1 MALHQVG
8 LEPEPRLSAPRTAY
22 DHNILIPCRLR
33 VFGAIGHHQAFRL
46 RENDVVLELRIGVG
60 GNIFCRA
67 P

>member
-22 DHNILIPCRLR
+22 DHNILVPCRLG
-33 VFGAIGHHQAFRL
+33 VFRAIGHHQAFRL
-46 RENDVVLELRIGVG
+46 RENDVVFENRVYEGLDVLR
-60 GNIFCRA
+60 RT